1 MEPEA
6 PAKPRLIKYKIFGPK
21 NSGRKSLVFRYT
33 QNAFK
38 QEEVPTFNID
48 FMVKMINKNG
58 KKYQLKL
65 FRPRTDEEMGSKD
78 YLKGIKMVIYIFD
91 ITNED
96 SINHFKQNA
105 EKLFENAE
113 KNAFKYVLGN
123 KLDLEEQRKIK
134 EDEAK
139 SLCDKFKYVY
149 KEISCKSG
157 KNINEVFDEIF
168 EQYIKRF
175 PGKKEEPKKVENNI
189 EEDLKD
195 VNPFEGGVK
204 VDEIIAQLKNINLNK

>member
-1 MEPEA
+1 MEPEG

-65 FRPRTDEEMGSKD
+65 FRPKTDEEMGSKE

-91 ITNED
+91 ITNDD

-105 EKLFENAE
+105 EKLFENAD

-123 KLDLEEQRKIK
+123 KIDLEEQRKIK

-139 SLCDKFKYVY
+139 TLCDKFKYTY

-157 KNINEVFDEIF
+157 KNINEVFEEIF

-195 VNPFEGGVK
+195 VNPLEGGEK
-204 VDEIIAQLKNINLNK
+204 VEEIKAQLKNMSMNK

>member
-65 FRPRTDEEMGSKD
+65 FRPKTDEEMGSKD
-78 YLKGIKMVIYIFD
+78 YLKGIKIVIYIFD

-96 SINHFKQNA
+96 SINHFKQNS
-105 EKLFENAE
+105 EKLFENAD

-195 VNPFEGGVK
+195 VNPFEGGEK
-204 VDEIIAQLKNINLNK
+204 VDEIKAQLKNINLNK

>member
-1 MEPEA
+1 MEAEA
-6 PAKPRLIKYKIFGPK
+6 PAKSRVIKYKVFGPK

-38 QEEVPTFNID
+38 RDEVPTFDID
-48 FMVKMINKNG
+48 FMMKMINKNG
-58 KKYQLKL
+58 KKYQLKV
-65 FRPRTDEEMGSKD
+65 FRPKTDDEMGSKD

-96 SINHFKQNA
+96 SINHFKQNI
-105 EKLFENAE
+105 EKLFENAD

-123 KLDLEEQRKIK
+123 KIDLEDQRKIK

-139 SLCDKFKYVY
+139 GICEKFKYVY

-157 KNINEVFDEIF
+157 QNIKEVFDEIF

-175 PGKKEEPKKVENNI
+175 PGKKEEPKKPENKI
-189 EEDLKD
+189 DEDLKD
-195 VNPFEGGVK
+195 VNPLEGGDK
-204 VDEIIAQLKNINLNK
+204 VDEIKAQIKNIK

>member
-1 MEPEA
+1 MEAEA
-6 PAKPRLIKYKIFGPK
+6 PAKPRIIKYKVFGPK

-38 QEEVPTFNID
+38 RDEVPTFDID
-48 FMVKMINKNG
+48 FMMKMINKNG
-58 KKYQLKL
+58 KKYQLKV
-65 FRPRTDEEMGSKD
+65 FRPKTDDEMGSKD

-91 ITNED
+91 ITNEEA
-96 SINHFKQNA
+96 IKHFKENA
-105 EKLFENAE
+105 EKLFENAD

-123 KLDLEEQRKIK
+123 KIDLEDQRKIK

-139 SLCDKFKYVY
+139 GICEKFKYVY

-157 KNINEVFDEIF
+157 QNIKEVFDEIF
-168 EQYIKRF
+168 EQYIKRY

-195 VNPFEGGVK
+195 VNPLEGGDK
-204 VDEIIAQLKNINLNK
+204 VDEIKAQIKNIK

>member
-1 MEPEA
+1 MESEA

-38 QEEVPTFNID
+38 QDEVPTFNID

-58 KKYQLKL
+58 NKYQLKL
-65 FRPRTDEEMGSKD
+65 FRPKTDEEMGSKE

-91 ITNED
+91 ITNDD
-96 SINHFKQNA
+96 SVDHFKQNA
-105 EKLFENAE
+105 EKLFENAD

-123 KLDLEEQRKIK
+123 KIDLEEQRKIK

-139 SLCDKFKYVY
+139 TLCDKFKYTY

-157 KNINEVFDEIF
+157 KNINEVFEEIF

-195 VNPFEGGVK
+195 VNPLEGGEK
-204 VDEIIAQLKNINLNK
+204 VEEIKAQLKNMSMNK

>member
-1 MEPEA
+1 MEAEA
-6 PAKPRLIKYKIFGPK
+6 PAKPRVIKYKVFGPK

-38 QEEVPTFNID
+38 RDEVPTFDID
-48 FMVKMINKNG
+48 FMMKMINKNG
-58 KKYQLKL
+58 KKYQLKV
-65 FRPRTDEEMGSKD
+65 FRPKTDDEMGSKD

-91 ITNED
+91 ITNDEA
-96 SINHFKQNA
+96 IKHFKENA
-105 EKLFENAE
+105 EKLFENAD

-123 KLDLEEQRKIK
+123 KIDLEDQRKIK

-139 SLCDKFKYVY
+139 GICDKFKYVY

-157 KNINEVFDEIF
+157 QNIKEVFDEIF

-195 VNPFEGGVK
+195 VNPLEGGDK
-204 VDEIIAQLKNINLNK
+204 VDEIKAQIKNIK

>member
-1 MEPEA
+1 MESEQ
-6 PAKPRLIKYKIFGPK
+6 PAKPRLIKYKVFGPK
-21 NSGRKSLVFRYT
+21 NSGRKSLVFRYS

-38 QEEVPTFNID
+38 RDEVPTFDID
-48 FMVKMINKNG
+48 FMVKILNKNG
-58 KKYQLKL
+58 KKYQIKI
-65 FRPRTDEEMGSKD
+65 FRPKSDEEMGSKE
-78 YLKGIKMVIYIFD
+78 YLKGIKMVIYIFE
-91 ITNED
+91 IANED
-96 SINHFKQNA
+96 SINHFKQNI
-105 EKLFENAE
+105 EKLFENAD

-157 KNINEVFDEIF
+157 KNIKEVFDEIF

-195 VNPFEGGVK
+195 VNPFEGGEK
-204 VDEIIAQLKNINLNK
+204 VDEIKAQLKNINLNK

>member
-38 QEEVPTFNID
+38 QDEVPTFNID

-65 FRPRTDEEMGSKD
+65 FRPKTEEEMGSKE

-91 ITNED
+91 ITND
-96 SINHFKQNA
+96 YSINHFKQNA
-105 EKLFENAE
+105 EKLFENAD

-123 KLDLEEQRKIK
+123 KIDLEEQRKIK

-139 SLCDKFKYVY
+139 TLCDKFKYTY

-157 KNINEVFDEIF
+157 KNINEVFEEIF

-195 VNPFEGGVK
+195 VNPFEGGEK
-204 VDEIIAQLKNINLNK
+204 VDEIKAQLKNINLNK

>member
-1 MEPEA
+1 MEAEA
-6 PAKPRLIKYKIFGPK
+6 PAKPRVIKYKVFGPK

-38 QEEVPTFNID
+38 RDEVPTFDID
-48 FMVKMINKNG
+48 FMMKMINKNG
-58 KKYQLKL
+58 KKYQLKV
-65 FRPRTDEEMGSKD
+65 FRPKTDDEMGSKD

-96 SINHFKQNA
+96 AIKHFKENA
-105 EKLFENAE
+105 EKLFENAD

-123 KLDLEEQRKIK
+123 KIDLEDQRKIK

-139 SLCDKFKYVY
+139 GICEKFKYVY

-157 KNINEVFDEIF
+157 QNIKEVFDEIF

-195 VNPFEGGVK
+195 VNPLEGGNPGI
-204 VDEIIAQLKNINLNK
+204 E

>member
-65 FRPRTDEEMGSKD
+65 FRPKTDEEMGSKD

-105 EKLFENAE
+105 EKLFQNAD
-113 KNAFKYVLGN
+113 KNAFKYVFGN

-195 VNPFEGGVK
+195 VNPFEGGEK
-204 VDEIIAQLKNINLNK
+204 VDEIKAQLKNINLNK

>member
-1 MEPEA
+1 MEAEA
-6 PAKPRLIKYKIFGPK
+6 PAKPRVIKYKVFGPK

-38 QEEVPTFNID
+38 RDEVPTFDID
-48 FMVKMINKNG
+48 FMMKMINKNG
-58 KKYQLKL
+58 KKYQLKV
-65 FRPRTDEEMGSKD
+65 FRPKTDDEMGSKD

-91 ITNED
+91 ITNEEA
-96 SINHFKQNA
+96 IKHFKENA
-105 EKLFENAE
+105 EKLFENAD

-123 KLDLEEQRKIK
+123 KIDLEDQRKIK

-139 SLCDKFKYVY
+139 GICDKFKYVY

-157 KNINEVFDEIF
+157 QNIKEVFDEIF

-195 VNPFEGGVK
+195 VNPLEGGDK
-204 VDEIIAQLKNINLNK
+204 VDEIKAQIKNIK

>member
-1 MEPEA
+1 MEPEV

-38 QEEVPTFNID
+38 QDEVPTFNID

-65 FRPRTDEEMGSKD
+65 FRPKTDEEMGSKE

-91 ITNED
+91 ITNDD

-105 EKLFENAE
+105 EKLFENAD

-123 KLDLEEQRKIK
+123 KIDLEEQRKIK

-139 SLCDKFKYVY
+139 TLCDKFKYTY

-157 KNINEVFDEIF
+157 KNIHEVFEEIF

-195 VNPFEGGVK
+195 VNPLEGGEK
-204 VDEIIAQLKNINLNK
+204 VEEIKAQLKNMSMNK

>member
-1 MEPEA
+1 MESEA

-38 QEEVPTFNID
+38 QDEVPTFNID

-65 FRPRTDEEMGSKD
+65 FRPKTDEEMGSKE

-91 ITNED
+91 ITNDD

-105 EKLFENAE
+105 EKLFENAD

-123 KLDLEEQRKIK
+123 KIDLEEQRKIK

-139 SLCDKFKYVY
+139 TLCDKFKYTY

-157 KNINEVFDEIF
+157 KNINEVFEEIF

-195 VNPFEGGVK
+195 VNPLEGGEK
-204 VDEIIAQLKNINLNK
+204 VEEIKAQLKNMSMNK

>member
-1 MEPEA
+1 MEAEA
-6 PAKPRLIKYKIFGPK
+6 PAKPRVIKYKVFGPK

-38 QEEVPTFNID
+38 RDEVPTFDID
-48 FMVKMINKNG
+48 FMMKMINKNG
-58 KKYQLKL
+58 KKYQLKV
-65 FRPRTDEEMGSKD
+65 FRPKTDDEMGSKD

-91 ITNED
+91 ITNEEA
-96 SINHFKQNA
+96 IKHFKDNA
-105 EKLFENAE
+105 EKLFENAD

-123 KLDLEEQRKIK
+123 KIDLEDQRKIK

-139 SLCDKFKYVY
+139 GICEKFKYVY

-157 KNINEVFDEIF
+157 QNIKEVFDEIF

-195 VNPFEGGVK
+195 VNPLEGGDK
-204 VDEIIAQLKNINLNK
+204 VDEIKAQIKNIK